1 MRSHNGSVMK
11 ELLFQV
17 FLVALARCQDDR
29 RYPDR
34 TYVQRL
40 PQDGSTGPTAPRIED
55 LYLDKYLETQDP
67 KYFDPLRYPSQPVD
81 PLLPQRDRD
90 GTPMDVRTDY
100 IPQGR
105 VTFLLEQ
112 ANEELSRFCNND
124 VTAHW
129 EFETDINEATQIRAL
144 EAQLAYTDAQARIS
158 DRLSK
163 IPLERVR
170 DTRHIRAIRFLTN
183 IGIAALPRDQLDRY
197 NRLIN
202 DMLAIYN
209 TATTCDYHDP
219 LKCDLRL
226 EPDLASIM
234 SKSRNW
240 DQLQHSWTEWH
251 RKSGQKIRDLF
262 EQIVDL
268 SNYAARLNNFTDY
281 TDYLLFPYESP
292 TFMAEINEAWEEI
305 KPLYLELH
313 AYVRRKLRD
322 LYGPEKLGRQAPLPA
337 HILGNMWGQS
347 WINILDITIPY
358 PGKFFP
364 DVTPQMVQQGYTPA
378 TMFRLAE
385 DFFLS
390 LNLSGM
396 PPDVRENSLL
406 VEPPGILVIC
416 QPSAW
421 DFCNKRDYRI
431 KMCAH
436 VTQSDLITLHHEMT
450 HIEYF
455 LEYRNLHKAFRD
467 GANPGFHEGISEAI
481 ALFVGSPKHLQTLGL
496 LFGSEDDVPHNINFL
511 YSMALQKLPFLAFS
525 LALESWRWD
534 VFRGEINKDN
544 YNCRWWDY
552 REKIGGVKPPVLRSE
567 KNFDPGSKYHVPANI
582 PYIKLV
588 LFFFF

>member
-1 MRSHNGSVMK
+1 MFCSSGKNS
-11 ELLFQV
+11 ETN
-17 FLVALARCQDDR
+17 LVANDR
-29 RYPDR
+29 RQD
-34 TYVQRL
+34 TKGSEIVLVQ
-40 PQDGSTGPTAPRIED
+40 
-55 LYLDKYLETQDP
+55 P
-67 KYFDPLRYPSQPVD
+67 KLAD
-81 PLLPQRDRD
+81 
-90 GTPMDVRTDY
+90 
-100 IPQGR
+100 
-105 VTFLLEQ
+105 
-112 ANEELSRFCNND
+112 
-124 VTAHW
+124 
-129 EFETDINEATQIRAL
+129 L

-158 DRLSK
+158 ERLSK
-163 IPLERVR
+163 IP
-170 DTRHIRAIRFLTN
+170 
-183 IGIAALPRDQLDRY
+183 LDRY

-226 EPDLASIM
+226 EPD
-234 SKSRNW
+234 
-240 DQLQHSWTEWH
+240 
-251 RKSGQKIRDLF
+251 
-262 EQIVDL
+262 
-268 SNYAARLNNFTDY
+268 Y

-292 TFMAEINEAWEEI
+292 TFMAEINEAWEDI

-364 DVTPQMVQQGYTPA
+364 DVSPHMVQQGYTPA
-378 TMFRLAE
+378 TMFRIAE

-431 KMCAH
+431 KMCAK
-436 VTQSDLITLHHEMT
+436 VTQSDLVTLHHEMT

-455 LEYRNLHKAFRD
+455 MEYRNLHKAFRD

-534 VFRGEINKDN
+534 VFRGDINKDN

-582 PYIKLV
+582 PYIK
-588 LFFFF
+588 